1 MAVIQNTLG
10 GSGSYTMGAV
20 TGDVALFTTPA
31 ATANTIFVVYI
42 TIQLGSLINNLTTTK
57 LMVGPSTTV
66 RWPDNSGYSST
77 VLTWNYVG
85 MEIQ

>member
-10 GSGSYTMGAV
+10 GSGTYTMGAI
-20 TGDVALFTTPA
+20 TGSATLFTTPA

-42 TIQLGSLINNLTTTK
+42 TIQGGSLVSNNLTTK
-57 LMVGPSTTV
+57 IMVGPSTTV
-66 RWPDNSGYSST
+66 RWPDNAGLTNT